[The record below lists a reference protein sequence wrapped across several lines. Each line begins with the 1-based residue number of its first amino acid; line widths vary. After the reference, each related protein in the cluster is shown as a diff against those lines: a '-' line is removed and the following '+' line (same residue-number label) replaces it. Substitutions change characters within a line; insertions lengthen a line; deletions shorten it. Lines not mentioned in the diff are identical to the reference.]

1 MQDEIEQLDEF
12 HEKLNMELSKMPKTS
27 LIKKSGDLIRQLK
40 EIHTKE
46 PQRFVDNEVSVDFTS
61 ELVPQYEQ
69 SVFVIK
75 NFNRI
80 RNNQS
85 SQTLEENEIVYSDPP
100 LITRS
105 GLSWRLK
112 VYPNGNG
119 IAKGNY
125 ISVFLE
131 MLKGLPDTQT
141 QKYEYRVEMIN
152 HRNPSAQVVR
162 EFASDFE
169 VGECWGYNRFYR
181 IDLLER
187 EGYLNQQDD
196 SITLKFFVRAP
207 YYSQHCSD
215 QERHII
221 NMEKIIDDK
230 NKEIDEFKQK
240 YNELQKKLKKIQVK
254 KLKAVNPYQVDEED
268 DEEAKVEEFNSKSYL
283 LKELQEKQKQTEM
296 KVAINHSQIQH
307 VILKNK
313 IKRIQESYSANDEIS
328 KQPEQVAASKQQKF
342 GIQIIQDVHTLKA
355 AIPETQKS
363 AQQIY
368 QKDENDFSNSSLS

>member
-12 HEKLNMELSKMPKTS
+12 HLKLNNQLTKMPKST

-40 EIHTKE
+40 ETHNKE
-46 PQRFVDNEVSVDFTS
+46 PHRFDDNEVSIDFTS

-69 SVFVIK
+69 SIFIIK
-75 NFNRI
+75 NFSRI
-80 RNNQS
+80 RQNPNGA
-85 SQTLEENEIVYSDPP
+85 EENDIVYSDPP
-100 LITRS
+100 LVTKS
-105 GLSWRLK
+105 GLTWRLK

-181 IDLLER
+181 IDYLDQ
-187 EGYLNQQDD
+187 EGYLNTEDD

-215 QERHII
+215 
-221 NMEKIIDDK
+221 
-230 NKEIDEFKQK
+230 
-240 YNELQKKLKKIQVK
+240 
-254 KLKAVNPYQVDEED
+254 
-268 DEEAKVEEFNSKSYL
+268 
-283 LKELQEKQKQTEM
+283 
-296 KVAINHSQIQH
+296 
-307 VILKNK
+307 
-313 IKRIQESYSANDEIS
+313 
-328 KQPEQVAASKQQKF
+328 
-342 GIQIIQDVHTLKA
+342 
-355 AIPETQKS
+355 
-363 AQQIY
+363 
-368 QKDENDFSNSSLS
+368 

>member
-1 MQDEIEQLDEF
+1 MTKGKEDKSKEIENFVESIQAKLNTQLKNKLLTLLSQRGSMQDEIEQLEEF
-12 HEKLNMELSKMPKTS
+12 HDKLNQELSKMPKTS

-46 PQRFVDNEVSVDFTS
+46 PQRFVDNEVSIDFTS

-69 SVFVIK
+69 SVFVIS
-75 NFNRI
+75 NFSRI

-85 SQTLEENEIVYSDPP
+85 PTNLEENEIVYSDPP
-100 LITRS
+100 LVTRS

-131 MLKGLPDTQT
+131 MLKGLPEAQT

-187 EGYLNQQDD
+187 EGYLNQEDD

-221 NMEKIIDDK
+221 SMERIIEEK
-230 NKEIDEFKQK
+230 NKELEEFKAKFQ
-240 YNELQKKLKKIQVK
+240 EMQKKLKKMQVK
-254 KLKAVNPYQVDEED
+254 KLKAVNPYQVDEGEEEELKED
-268 DEEAKVEEFNSKSYL
+268 MIVSSSSL
-283 LKELQEKQKQTEM
+283 VKELQERQKQTEIKM
-296 KVAINHSQIQH
+296 HS
-307 VILKNK
+307 N
-313 IKRIQESYSANDEIS
+313 
-328 KQPEQVAASKQQKF
+328 
-342 GIQIIQDVHTLKA
+342 
-355 AIPETQKS
+355 
-363 AQQIY
+363 
-368 QKDENDFSNSSLS
+368 